1 MFHRDIDNDKQQPQ
15 YGNRWN
21 MTPPPPPPLKHQ
33 RMTVRMMV
41 MRTFQRQP
49 FLTLSRIWSRCTVD
63 NTMKTILANTMKLTR
78 DNTMRSTPD
87 STMKLVLVSTM
98 KSIQGSMM
106 KSIRASINIQN
117 IKILR
122 APTQETTRSMRSK

>member
-1 MFHRDIDNDKQQPQ
+1 
-15 YGNRWN
+15 
-21 MTPPPPPPLKHQ
+21 MTPPPPPLKHQ

-63 NTMKTILANTMKLTR
+63 NTMKTILA
-78 DNTMRSTPD
+78 

-117 IKILR
+117 IKI
-122 APTQETTRSMRSK
+122 